1 MGPGPA
7 AEMAGSFQNKMAEI
21 GEFRSLVIPR
31 ARPGNRKASGGRPL
45 LVAHLVEFGSLRR
58 QELHQ
63 LHPGHGT
70 TVDGLCHYIIERE
83 FTEFGEFVPL
93 EKVYDLVP
101 GVVN

>member
-1 MGPGPA
+1 
-7 AEMAGSFQNKMAEI
+7 MAI
-21 GEFRSLVIPR
+21 
-31 ARPGNRKASGGRPL
+31 
-45 LVAHLVEFGSLRR
+45 LVEFGSLRR

-63 LHPGHGT
+63 LQPGHGPG
-70 TVDGLCHYIIERE
+70 VDGLRHHVIERE